1 MVNNFCSAL
10 LQTST
15 VQLLQAAGFESSQ
28 SSATHVL
35 TNVFED
41 YICLLAS
48 TVSAYSHLS
57 GRTTGNVWDVI
68 DGFEELAIDLDD
80 LKNWLSSE
88 SKSLT
93 PSWTEQGDPSRILEG
108 NNKVN
113 GERKSSLLRLVLGII
128 QRGKGSSEDSVL
140 YEYGKQPKVIRV
152 DSGAEEDEKDEE
164 PVDHHL
170 PEYIPKYFPA
180 FPVISAEEIE
190 PAVVESKVPVA
201 VADSTL
207 PLPNIVKKKKHPID
221 NPFTHLTPYE
231 DSMIATDKEQPEA
244 LSLVLDLS
252 KENRP
257 VLPRRR
263 RRSEVL
269 NQIVNEIEK
278 EGPKRKHIK
287 DSTHILSEF
296 TQNDAAPGN
305 NMFTDEPGL
314 LKTLMMDLSPQV
326 AVSKLTTPNL
336 LTDIIIPPGGG
347 GTGSSLRLK
356 TQKQGTQSQ
365 QQPQQQ
371 QQSQQQQ
378 PQPQQQQQQQ
388 QQHQRKQ
395 SLGGITI
402 DESSNKPIVH
412 LRTSVS
418 TPPKEPTHHSP
429 TLPPSPKTEKPYTAE
444 PHSDVPVSLA
454 AYSSSPKNHPMSP
467 TSPSSKPPKKKLT
480 ISLPK
485 FDAKL
490 NSKSTPTSTHTSP
503 AQTPKITFK
512 IKLPVEKTASE
523 PTDIINCICDNPTV
537 DYGAFMIACDLCGV
551 WFHGNCVN
559 VAEHD
564 QVEEWY
570 CRRCKK

>member
-1 MVNNFCSAL
+1 MANNFCSAL
-10 LQTST
+10 LETST
-15 VQLLQAAGFESSQ
+15 IQLLQAAGFESSQ

-48 TVSAYSHLS
+48 TVSAYSRLS
-57 GRTTGNVWDVI
+57 GRTAGNVWDVM

-80 LKNWLSSE
+80 LKNWLSTE

-108 NNKVN
+108 
-113 GERKSSLLRLVLGII
+113 II
-128 QRGKGSSEDSVL
+128 QRGKDTNEDNVL
-140 YEYGKQPKVIRV
+140 YEYGKQPEKTPVGSEV
-152 DSGAEEDEKDEE
+152 EEDEDEE
-164 PVDHHL
+164 DDEEEVNSPVDHHL
-170 PEYIPKYFPA
+170 PDYIPKYFPA
-180 FPVISAEEIE
+180 FPIISTEEIE
-190 PAVVESKVPVA
+190 PAVVESKVPLA
-201 VADSTL
+201 VTDSTL

-221 NPFTHLTPYE
+221 NPFTHLTPFE
-231 DSMIATDKEQPEA
+231 DSMLATDKEQPEA
-244 LSLVLDLS
+244 LSLALDSS
-252 KENRP
+252 KER
-257 VLPRRR
+257 VHITPRRR
-263 RRSEVL
+263 RRSETL
-269 NQIVNEIEK
+269 NQIVNEMER

-314 LKTLMMDLSPQV
+314 LEKLMMDLSPQV
-326 AVSKLTTPNL
+326 AISKLTTPNL
-336 LTDIIIPPGGG
+336 LTDIMIPPGASSSG
-347 GTGSSLRLK
+347 GSSLRLK
-356 TQKQGTQSQ
+356 TQKPGAPSQ
-365 QQPQQQ
+365 PPPPPPAPQQG
-371 QQSQQQQ
+371 
-378 PQPQQQQQQQ
+378 
-388 QQHQRKQ
+388 QRKQ

-418 TPPKEPTHHSP
+418 TPPKEPTHHLSP
-429 TLPPSPKTEKPYTAE
+429 TTLPLSPKTEKVHTEP

-467 TSPSSKPPKKKLT
+467 TSPSLKPPKKKLT

-485 FDAKL
+485 LDPKL
-490 NSKSTPTSTHTSP
+490 NNNTTSTPNSAHTSP

-512 IKLPVEKTASE
+512 IKLPIEKTTSE
-523 PTDIINCICDNPTV
+523 PTDIIKCICDNPTI

-551 WFHGNCVN
+551 WFHGNCVG

-570 CRRCKK
+570 CRRCKNKKIKNM